1 MPSNEVNPME
11 DYTQVA
17 GDMSNEITWDL
28 FSLPDWVFQQHDMD
42 FGA

>member
-1 MPSNEVNPME
+1 MASNQAIPLG
-11 DYTQVA
+11 DWTQVA

-28 FSLPDWVFQQHDMD
+28 FSLPDWVFEQHEME